1 MTRNL
6 MAAAALSLLVAGPA
20 LAKCNWHKPKSK
32 TEVCLQ
38 HPVKGYHVIKVP
50 QHAANFIIKHVPG
63 ALLASE
69 WSPDADGDS
78 YGDPA
83 GAIRKCPAPGYVDN
97 TGDCNDADAG
107 INPEA
112 EEVCDGKDNSCSS
125 IVDAGFPDFDGDTLK
140 DCVDPDDDGDG
151 DPDATD
157 CAAFNA
163 FIYHGAPEVCDGI
176 DNSCSGIVD
185 AGFPDFDGDN
195 LKDCVDPDDDGDG
208 DPDTADCAAFDQLV
222 YHGAAEVCGDGI
234 DQNCNA
240 EADEGCVVCPCF
252 DGDELDAIQAD
263 WVAEAWTDSTT
274 RCTDVIATAYSYT
287 LVEWTGQRY
296 GSASANES
304 TTYYAIKYNPAGA
317 AYCSRYHKRN
327 VYDPATG
334 SWSQTEFEDTFK
346 PISALE
352 DAECR
357 DVVYDFA
364 ERVGLVCGP

>member
-125 IVDAGFPDFDGDTLK
+125 
-140 DCVDPDDDGDG
+140 
-151 DPDATD
+151 
-157 CAAFNA
+157 
-163 FIYHGAPEVCDGI
+163 
-176 DNSCSGIVD
+176 IVD